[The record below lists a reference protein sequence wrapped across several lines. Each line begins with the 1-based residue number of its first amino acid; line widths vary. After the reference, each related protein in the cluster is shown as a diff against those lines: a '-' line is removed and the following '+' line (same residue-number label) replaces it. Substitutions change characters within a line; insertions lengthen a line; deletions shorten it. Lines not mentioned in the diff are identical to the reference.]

1 MIFVMDA
8 CSLIAFLRGETG
20 SEDVEQHLLFA
31 DCVVHALNL
40 CEVYYDF
47 LRAAEEHTA
56 TAAIADL
63 LSIGLTVSEDLD
75 LPFWQSAG
83 RLKAVHRISLA
94 DSFAVALAIR
104 YDGVLI
110 TSDHHEF
117 DALDEQNICKIHFFR

>member
-1 MIFVMDA
+1 MIYVMDA

-20 SEDVEQHLLFA
+20 SEDVERHLLHA

-47 LRAAEEHTA
+47 LRAADDHTA
-56 TAAIADL
+56 AAAIDDL
-63 LSIGLTVSEDLD
+63 LSIGLAVSEELD
-75 LPFWQSAG
+75 LTFWQSAG

-104 YDGVLI
+104 HGGVLI

-117 DALDEQNICKIHFFR
+117 DALAEQNICKVHFFR